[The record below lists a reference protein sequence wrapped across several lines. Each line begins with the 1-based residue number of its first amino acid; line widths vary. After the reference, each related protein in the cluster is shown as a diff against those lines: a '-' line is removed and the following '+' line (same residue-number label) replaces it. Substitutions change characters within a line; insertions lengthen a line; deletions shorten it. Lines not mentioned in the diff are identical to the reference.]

1 MNASARRVPRQSFE
15 VDWVALVAQ
24 LRSPPFSLSFA
35 QIAERSEISKS
46 SLVMMGSGMHAQPL
60 HANGEQLIQF
70 WCRVTNLR
78 REDLP
83 MIDRGS
89 ARSGL

>member
-1 MNASARRVPRQSFE
+1 MNASARRFPRQSFE
-15 VDWVALVAQ
+15 VDWVLLVAQ
-24 LRSPPFSLSFA
+24 LRETGLSFA

-46 SLVMMGSGMHAQPL
+46 SLVMMGSGMHSQPL

-83 MIDRGS
+83 MLERG
-89 ARSGL
+89 AVRSGL